1 MSIAVTVVA
10 IGFAAMGL
18 AALVKPAVIWAPFG
32 VAPTTP
38 GSRSEVRA
46 VYGGFGVAI
55 AVLLFVADGWTAG
68 LRAGV
73 LLTVAVALA
82 GMAAGRVVS
91 AVLEPKALLGYP
103 GFFLV
108 LEAGLAALLLSAR

>member
-1 MSIAVTVVA
+1 MSIIVTIVA
-10 IGFAAMGL
+10 IGFAVMGV

-32 VAPTTP
+32 VTPTTP

-46 VYGGFGVAI
+46 VYGGFGIAL
-55 AVLLFVADGWTAG
+55 AVLLFVADGWSTD

-73 LLTVAVALA
+73 VITAAVALA
-82 GMAAGRVVS
+82 GMAVGRAIS
-91 AVLEPKALLGYP
+91 ALVEPKALLGYP

-108 LEAGLAALLLSAR
+108 LEAVFASLLYSAR

>member
-1 MSIAVTVVA
+1 MSIIVVVVA
-10 IGFAAMGL
+10 IGFAVMGV

-32 VAPTTP
+32 VEPSTP

-46 VYGGFGVAI
+46 VYGGFGI
-55 AVLLFVADGWTAG
+55 ALGVLLFVADGWTPE

-73 LLTVAVALA
+73 VLTAAVALA

-91 AVLEPKALLGYP
+91 ALVEPKALLGYP

-108 LEAGLAALLLSAR
+108 LEAVLAALLYSAR